1 MSIGFNEV
9 FEFIFKNGYLDI
21 FNFEPGILHFYPSVA
36 SLHLSNQ
43 FMYHMTISGNCL
55 FVSVHKNAKK
65 KKEEEE
71 ELCQYPAIL
80 TSRLVNSTDEHI
92 SCRPIQKIWQKKKM
106 HFRARNLSNVKV
118 SGLPFPCNSV
128 H

>member
-43 FMYHMTISGNCL
+43 SMYHMTISEKCL
-55 FVSVHKNAKK
+55 FGQDGWILASFLFFVFMNGDEVSVHKKK
-65 KKEEEE
+65 KKER
-71 ELCQYPAIL
+71 
-80 TSRLVNSTDEHI
+80 T
-92 SCRPIQKIWQKKKM
+92 RPISS
-106 HFRARNLSNVKV
+106 HFDLTL
-118 SGLPFPCNSV
+118 GQ
-128 H
+128 

>member
-1 MSIGFNEV
+1 MFVRSRWLDISLV
-9 FEFIFKNGYLDI
+9 FIFRFLFLFFDV
-21 FNFEPGILHFYPSVA
+21 F
-36 SLHLSNQ
+36 
-43 FMYHMTISGNCL
+43 

-65 KKEEEE
+65 KKEEE
-71 ELCQYPAIL
+71 LGQYPAIL

-92 SCRPIQKIWQKKKM
+92 SCRPIQIWQGKTVQKM

-128 H
+128 HEVLTSALIKQEYRQNLLH